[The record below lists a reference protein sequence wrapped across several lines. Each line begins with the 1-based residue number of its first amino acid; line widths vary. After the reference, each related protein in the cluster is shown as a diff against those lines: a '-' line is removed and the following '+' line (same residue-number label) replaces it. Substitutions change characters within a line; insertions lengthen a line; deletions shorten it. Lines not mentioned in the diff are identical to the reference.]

1 VGAGNSNGI
10 PQPSKAG
17 VRLQGPFGFGKTKD
31 FDPFLLLDDFR
42 NDNPAIDVW
51 IRLSLKPNRTH
62 APPARATSLYSSTE
76 SEVVRELLFSL
87 QLALQFPL

>member
-1 VGAGNSNGI
+1 MGYLSHQKRESGFNA
-10 PQPSKAG
+10 PSVSA
-17 VRLQGPFGFGKTKD
+17 RPKD

-62 APPARATSLYSSTE
+62 APPARAPSLYSSTE